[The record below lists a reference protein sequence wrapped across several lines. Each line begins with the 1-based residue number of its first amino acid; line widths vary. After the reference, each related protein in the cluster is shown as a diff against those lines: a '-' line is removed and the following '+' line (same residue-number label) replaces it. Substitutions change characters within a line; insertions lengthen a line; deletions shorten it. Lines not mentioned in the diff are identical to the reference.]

1 MRIGIDLDNTVCNTH
16 EEVNKYREKYAKD
29 NNIDIS
35 EIKSNNDYH
44 EDFFSKYMIEI
55 LSNATIK
62 DNLSEVIKRLKDK
75 GNEIYIITARS
86 NNYISKRIDTLKPT
100 KKWLKKNNIKY
111 DKLIVNV
118 NHEGKALACLKNKV
132 DIMVDDDII
141 NYEEITKVGVKC
153 ILFDDLNRYDL
164 NKVTNWLDLEK
175 EIERND

>member
-16 EEVNKYREKYAKD
+16 EEVNKYKEKYAKD

-62 DNLSEVIKRLKDK
+62 DNVSEVIKRLKDK

-100 KKWLKKNNIKY
+100 
-111 DKLIVNV
+111 
-118 NHEGKALACLKNKV
+118 
-132 DIMVDDDII
+132 DDII

-164 NKVTNWLDLEK
+164 NKITNWLDLEK